1 MIISLTNLLVFFD
14 DVVVSPAEL
23 LLVGDFSFYFDVQ
36 NDHHA
41 SRFIDILESLDLKEH
56 VTEPTHV
63 SGYTLNLV
71 ITRGDATDSFV
82 HNISALEQPISDHK
96 VICFNLNLVK
106 PSSIKKTNKTIKLK
120 DFDFEKFGD
129 VIQRSGLLEEPLDS
143 RYVDEYN
150 SVLLGTV
157 DELAPVTT
165 RTVTLLASKC
175 CLV

>member
-1 MIISLTNLLVFFD
+1 MNLLVFFD

-23 LLVGDFSFYFDVQ
+23 LQVGDFSFHFDVQ

-56 VTEPTHV
+56 VTAHV
-63 SGYTLNLV
+63 SGYTLDLV

-106 PSSIKKTNKTIKLK
+106 PSSIKKTNKDYKIKKL
-120 DFDFEKFGD
+120 
-129 VIQRSGLLEEPLDS
+129 
-143 RYVDEYN
+143 
-150 SVLLGTV
+150 
-157 DELAPVTT
+157 
-165 RTVTLLASKC
+165 
-175 CLV
+175 

>member
-1 MIISLTNLLVFFD
+1 MNLLVFFD
-14 DVVVSPAEL
+14 DVVVSPPEL
-23 LLVGDFSFYFDVQ
+23 LLVGDFSFHFDVQ

-63 SGYTLNLV
+63 SGYTLDLV

-120 DFDFEKFGD
+120 NFDFEKFGD
-129 VIQRSGLLEEPLDS
+129 VIQRSRLLEEPLDS
-143 RYVDEYN
+143 RYVVNEYN
-150 SVLLGTV
+150 SVLQGTV

-175 CLV
+175 CLI